1 MDVIVEKL
9 NGILWGPWFIY
20 GILLIGLFFSIITR
34 FLQVR
39 HIKDMF
45 VLMFKGKNR
54 KRESLHSKQ
63 CLSHYQDV

>member
-45 VLMFKGKNR
+45 VLMFKGR
-54 KRESLHSKQ
+54 SQKREYLHSKQ